1 MSTLHT
7 DDLRGYVARAV
18 DDGTLREDDPR
29 YREWLEAER
38 ERVAGRVREMVADIE
53 AEA

>member
-1 MSTLHT
+1 MSTRTHT
-7 DDLRGYVARAV
+7 DLRAYVARAV
-18 DDGTLREDDPR
+18 DEGTLRQDDPR

-38 ERVAGRVREMVADIE
+38 ERVAGRVRELVADTE